1 VRVNFLY
8 FKVFKWGKLI
18 WGSDGDF
25 RFHFFRDKKKN
36 QNLKTHVTKEKKA
49 GRKKRTIIPGIVGF
63 LFRQA
68 TLIDSKE

>member
-25 RFHFFRDKKKN
+25 RFHFLGIKN
-36 QNLKTHVTKEKKA
+36 QNLKTHVTKEKKLG
-49 GRKKRTIIPGIVGF
+49 GRKGQ
-63 LFRQA
+63 LFQE
-68 TLIDSKE
+68 LWVFYFVKQH

>member
-25 RFHFFRDKKKN
+25 RFHFLGIKN
-36 QNLKTHVTKEKKA
+36 QNLKTHVTKEKSWEEEKDNYS
-49 GRKKRTIIPGIVGF
+49 RNCGF
-63 LFRQA
+63 F
-68 TLIDSKE
+68 ISSSNIN

>member
-1 VRVNFLY
+1 MRVNFLY

-25 RFHFFRDKKKN
+25 RFHFLGIKN